1 MLFGKFAKRNSERDK
16 NTEKAFVGLDDD
28 MIVIR
33 MDKMDSIS
41 DEDEV
46 LDGLQMKDE
55 SFTKLD

>member
-1 MLFGKFAKRNSERDK
+1 MLFGKLTKRNSERDQDK
-16 NTEKAFVGLDDD
+16 ERAFVGLDDD